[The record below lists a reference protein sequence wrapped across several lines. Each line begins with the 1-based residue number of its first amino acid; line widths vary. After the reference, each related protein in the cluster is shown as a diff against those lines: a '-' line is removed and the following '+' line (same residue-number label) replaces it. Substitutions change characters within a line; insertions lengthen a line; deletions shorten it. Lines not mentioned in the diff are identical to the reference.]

1 MGYGHGLRPWVAFMS
16 CLHGLPSWFALMGC
30 LHELPSWV
38 ALMGDRA
45 LSNQRRSP
53 VTKKERRAPA
63 KAPGVR

>member
-1 MGYGHGLRPWVAFMS
+1 MDYG
-16 CLHGLPSWFALMGC
+16 HGLPSWVAFMVC
-30 LHELPSWV
+30 LHELPSWL

-45 LSNQRRSP
+45 LSNQRGSP